1 MSCINKNWGV
11 TPCGAVESALRL
23 SPSFWHY
30 LRLAMICL
38 LASLVSCHDVPFG
51 IACVLPSYSFA
62 LILSDPARA
71 ALGR

>member
-38 LASLVSCHDVPFG
+38 LALLVSCHDVPFG
-51 IACVLPSYSFA
+51 IACVLP
-62 LILSDPARA
+62 
-71 ALGR
+71 